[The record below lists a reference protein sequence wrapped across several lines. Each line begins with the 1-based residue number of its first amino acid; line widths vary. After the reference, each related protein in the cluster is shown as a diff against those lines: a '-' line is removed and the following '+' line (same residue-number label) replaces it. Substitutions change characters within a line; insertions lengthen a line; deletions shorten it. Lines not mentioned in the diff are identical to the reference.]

1 MDQVKTQP
9 ALASPVRIEQPVTT
23 IIGSENSIY
32 SIALRHLPPPNHPPK
47 DGLSQRGSNFEIK
60 PSGSRDDPRKCP
72 KAPAVITLIQ
82 NTGGRGKVWDLNE
95 IYVEVQLKL
104 ILLSLRNL
112 LLFDLGGT
120 QLSPH
125 LLIQGDK
132 SYMSSD
138 VGVIFNDER
147 ITSDLNTWSFGE
159 RVRVLAEHTFK
170 QFVIWRQCISLKL
183 LPECVRYPD
192 KATHLFRDLLT
203 FGGDGDAIQT
213 SHFLHCQCSCAVQL
227 PCCLFHIQGRVVSLL
242 VKLTLD
248 GRLDLVHVDAEGSQ
262 PTLL

>member
-82 NTGGRGKVWDLNE
+82 NTGGRGKVWDF
-95 IYVEVQLKL
+95 VWLKL

-125 LLIQGDK
+125 LLI
-132 SYMSSD
+132 
-138 VGVIFNDER
+138 
-147 ITSDLNTWSFGE
+147 
-159 RVRVLAEHTFK
+159 
-170 QFVIWRQCISLKL
+170 
-183 LPECVRYPD
+183 
-192 KATHLFRDLLT
+192 
-203 FGGDGDAIQT
+203 
-213 SHFLHCQCSCAVQL
+213 
-227 PCCLFHIQGRVVSLL
+227 
-242 VKLTLD
+242 
-248 GRLDLVHVDAEGSQ
+248 
-262 PTLL
+262 